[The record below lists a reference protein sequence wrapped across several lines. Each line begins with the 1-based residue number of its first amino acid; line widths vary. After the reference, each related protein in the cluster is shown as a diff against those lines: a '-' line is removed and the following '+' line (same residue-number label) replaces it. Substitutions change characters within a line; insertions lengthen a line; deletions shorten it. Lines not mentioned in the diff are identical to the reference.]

1 MTTTKLIAISGGIG
15 SGKSVVCDVL
25 KCLGYDVYDC
35 DSRAKALM
43 DNNEEIKRRIA
54 SEITDNAIING
65 NIDRKI
71 LAQCVFNDANALENL
86 NRIVHSS
93 VKCDIQKWCTRNSD
107 KELIFVETAILY
119 QSGIDKM
126 VNAVWDVM
134 APTFLRI
141 ERVTK
146 RSNMPETDIKARIE
160 SQEAYEVKDYHKNTF
175 RIIND
180 DVLPILPQIEALLSH
195 PQFK

>member
-134 APTFLRI
+134 APMFLRI